1 MTTTP
6 SAEDVLKHMTDY
18 VLRAETSSDVV
29 TSRRVDGRTVI
40 AGPMRGGT
48 LPVTVV
54 EPLKG
59 VEIILGYSYDKR
71 GS

>member
-1 MTTTP
+1 MRPTADDLIDYTT
-6 SAEDVLKHMTDY
+6 
-18 VLRAETSSDVV
+18 RG
-29 TSRRVDGRTVI
+29 GRTVI
-40 AGPMRGGT
+40 AGPIRGNT

-54 EPLKG
+54 GPLKG